1 MSWQKVVTYTPYE
14 YKQEMKRRG
23 LLMILFTIV
32 FIVALVGF
40 GVWWSN
46 QIQSTSN
53 QIQSMSWGSSGFT
66 ANNSQALLISSV
78 VCNSTG
84 FYLKASANTGRILGI
99 FVAPINSSNVNEKGD
114 FNIIHSDSFSIW
126 SLPYMTCNSGQKYWA
141 NITAIDIIGTSYLKV
156 SGIVWGIGNACQ
168 FLQGSI
174 NCNP

>member
-53 QIQSMSWGSSGFT
+53 QIQSMSWGSNGFT
-66 ANNSQALLISSV
+66 ANNSQAVSVSGV

-84 FYLKASANTGRILGI
+84 FYMRANSTKGNIQDI
-99 FVAPINSSNVNEKGD
+99 FVTPINGSSVNQKGD
-114 FNIIHSDSFSIW
+114 FNIISSDSFSVW
-126 SLPYMTCNSGQKYWA
+126 SLPYMTCNSNQKFWA
-141 NITAIDIIGTSYLKV
+141 NITVFENTGTSHIKIN
-156 SGIVWGIGNACQ
+156 GTVWGVGSACQ
-168 FLQGSI
+168 FVQSSI
-174 NCNP
+174 DCNP